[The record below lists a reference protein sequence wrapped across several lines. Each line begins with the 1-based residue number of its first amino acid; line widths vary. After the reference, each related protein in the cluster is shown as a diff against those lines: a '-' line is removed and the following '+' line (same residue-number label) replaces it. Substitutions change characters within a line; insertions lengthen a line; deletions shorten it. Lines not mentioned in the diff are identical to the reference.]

1 MFDCRLPVMS
11 DSIRIRSFE
20 LLDPENMGV
29 AVEIASLSSLQ
40 AEI

>member
-1 MFDCRLPVMS
+1 MWNIAIELP
-11 DSIRIRSFE
+11 DRIRSFE